1 MEASLVHD
9 TKGKRRRG
17 LSLRRETPGGV
28 KEYFFYIEVT
38 DPEGGFVI
46 HHVESSLF
54 PNWEGHGQKR
64 YVTLSGNRLTLTS
77 PLFCGAA
84 AGR

>member
-1 MEASLVHD
+1 M
-9 TKGKRRRG
+9 
-17 LSLRRETPGGV
+17 
-28 KEYFFYIEVT
+28 
-38 DPEGGFVI
+38 I